1 MNQRSEI
8 DELFFRLMGY
18 YPKKAGE
25 AYEII
30 SAAALGI
37 IRDQSAE
44 HNKYLQ
50 GLSGGRPYQL
60 DGLLNGETMVESKDY
75 TIDDRKVGRPDL
87 QKLQGALTDLPQ
99 IKDGIFTSATEYS
112 RDALKYAQGTETNEA
127 QKEITA
133 VDVRPSTPD
142 DEKGRVMKIHVT
154 MNFSAPDFDRGKT
167 SFIYADGAKKLIEDY
182 MRSHGMTEY
191 MFGTDVLYDESGKFL
206 KTIADLSRENQP
218 KFTDD
223 DDYVSGEFPIDAYIK
238 FCEILVPIKG
248 IAYTDVPIARGKED
262 FVIEMRGNATILIKS
277 DKLGVNK
284 LITDV
289 DLKKAIQKML

>member
-30 SAAALGI
+30 SATALGI

-75 TIDDRKVGRPDL
+75 TIDDRKVGRPD
-87 QKLQGALTDLPQ
+87 
-99 IKDGIFTSATEYS
+99 F
-112 RDALKYAQGTETNEA
+112 LKYAQGTESNGT

-167 SFIYADGAKKLIEDY
+167 SFIYTDGAKKLIEDY

-191 MFGTDVLYDESGKFL
+191 MFGTDVLYDENGKFL

-289 DLKKAIQKML
+289 DLKNAIQNML